1 MSQGGTTVAGR
12 SPLSHDLN
20 MDPAEREHWTRA
32 AVSKPFEVSRRIEAP
47 AALIFKILANPQG
60 HVDLD
65 GSGMLRGAVL
75 DRPISEVGDTFSMK
89 MHRLGDDYLMVNYVV
104 EFEPDRRIFW
114 EPAPGDPS
122 RAEGNDPS
130 KVGIPA
136 GYRWG
141 YILTPDG
148 DHATVVTE
156 VFDSGPLPEDLLR
169 DGGAWI
175 NGTNPVLESMAASLE
190 RLENICTE

>member
-1 MSQGGTTVAGR
+1 MAQ
-12 SPLSHDLN
+12 
-20 MDPAEREHWTRA
+20 E
-32 AVSKPFEVSRRIEAP
+32 SKSVEVSRRIRAS
-47 AALIFKILANPQG
+47 AASIFKILANPQR
-60 HVDLD
+60 HVYFD

-75 DRPISEVGDTFSMK
+75 DRPIADVGDTFTMK
-89 MHRLGDDYLMVNYVV
+89 MHRLGDGYLMLNYVV

-114 EPAPGDPS
+114 EPAPGDAS

-148 DHATVVTE
+148 DDATVVTE
-156 VFDSGPLPEDLLR
+156 VFDYGPLPEDLLR

-175 NGTNPVLESMAASLE
+175 NGTNSVALRSARSPWGPDYTRRASVLGGRRCNDDLFRHASSHW
-190 RLENICTE
+190 

>member
-1 MSQGGTTVAGR
+1 M
-12 SPLSHDLN
+12 
-20 MDPAEREHWTRA
+20 AEE
-32 AVSKPFEVSRRIEAP
+32 SKPIEVSRRIEAP
-47 AALIFKILANPQG
+47 AALIFTILTNPQR
-60 HVDLD
+60 HVDFD
-65 GSGMLRGAVL
+65 GSDMLRGAVL
-75 DRPISEVGDTFSMK
+75 DRPISEVGDTFTMR
-89 MHRLGDDYLMVNYVV
+89 MHRLGDDYLMLNYVV

-122 RAEGNDPS
+122 RAEGDDPS

-148 DHATVVTE
+148 DATVVTE
-156 VFDSGPLPEDLLR
+156 VFDYGRVSEEIRQSLLR

-175 NGTNPVLESMAASLE
+175 NGTNSVLESMTASLE
-190 RLENICTE
+190 RLEKISTE

>member
-1 MSQGGTTVAGR
+1 MQANATGTVIEFRPLPRGSTSKGGDTGR
-12 SPLSHDLN
+12 SNVLERRGRAGP
-20 MDPAEREHWTRA
+20 MAEK
-32 AVSKPFEVSRRIEAP
+32 SKPVEVSRRIEAP
-47 AALIFKILANPQG
+47 AALIFKIRANPQR
-60 HVDLD
+60 HMDFD

-75 DRPISEVGDTFSMK
+75 DRPISDVGDTFTMK
-89 MHRLGDDYLMVNYVV
+89 MHRLGDDYLMLNYVV

-122 RAEGNDPS
+122 RAEGDDPS

-148 DHATVVTE
+148 DDATVVHR
-156 VFDSGPLPEDLLR
+156 GL
-169 DGGAWI
+169 
-175 NGTNPVLESMAASLE
+175 
-190 RLENICTE
+190 

>member
-1 MSQGGTTVAGR
+1 MT
-12 SPLSHDLN
+12 
-20 MDPAEREHWTRA
+20 EK
-32 AVSKPFEVSRRIEAP
+32 SKPVEASRRIEAP
-47 AALIFKILANPQG
+47 AAVIFEILANP
-60 HVDLD
+60 HRHMDFD
-65 GSGMLRGAVL
+65 GSGMLRGTVVA
-75 DRPISEVGDTFSMK
+75 RPLSRVGDTFSMK
-89 MHRLGDDYLMVNYVV
+89 MHRLGDDYLMLNYVV
-104 EFEPDRRIFW
+104 EFEQDRRIFW

-148 DHATVVTE
+148 DDATVVTE
-156 VFDSGPLPEDLLR
+156 VFDPGPLPEDLLR

-175 NGTNPVLESMAASLE
+175 NGTNSVVESMTASLE
-190 RLENICTE
+190 RLEKIGTE

>member
-1 MSQGGTTVAGR
+1 MTEETK
-12 SPLSHDLN
+12 
-20 MDPAEREHWTRA
+20 PAE
-32 AVSKPFEVSRRIEAP
+32 VSHRIEAP
-47 AALIFKILANPQG
+47 AALIFKILANPQR
-60 HVDLD
+60 HMDFD
-65 GSGMLRGAVL
+65 GSDMLRGAVL
-75 DRPISEVGDTFSMK
+75 DRPITDVGDTFTMK
-89 MHRLGDDYLMVNYVV
+89 MHRLGDDYLMVNHVV

-122 RAEGNDPS
+122 RAEGDDPS

-148 DHATVVTE
+148 DEATVVTE
-156 VFDSGPLPEDLLR
+156 VFDYGTVTQETRQSLLS

-175 NGTNPVLESMAASLE
+175 NGNNSVLESMTASLE
-190 RLENICTE
+190 RLERIITK